1 MGDRRDRM
9 AAGSGKL
16 VKADDSVLDLAALLE
31 AVYDVANRAIRTA
44 GGGGETTGEVDANLQ
59 VGDAAV
65 ADENPVPVS
74 DAGASLSVDGEV
86 DANLHVAGAAVTA
99 LNPVP
104 IDGTTNATV
113 VNTVWTQP
121 TAGGFAPMS
130 ALASLAG
137 YNEIIAAPGEGDEII
152 VAGFTIQA
160 TEDGAQIATLCSEE
174 DDTVGFVARLATA
187 GDGLKW
193 VFPAGNEWRLGED
206 TALDLNLSG
215 YTEVQV
221 TVYYKTAGV
230 VPWV

>member
-1 MGDRRDRM
+1 MSP
-9 AAGSGKL
+9 GSGKIL
-16 VKADDSVLDLAALLE
+16 KSDDSVLDLAALLE
-31 AVYDVANRAIRTA
+31 AVYDVASRAIKTT
-44 GGGGETTGEVDANLQ
+44 GGGGTSSEVDANLQ
-59 VGDAAV
+59 VGGAAV
-65 ADENPVPVS
+65 SAANPVPVS
-74 DAGASLSVDGEV
+74 
-86 DANLHVAGAAVTA
+86 VAAT
-99 LNPVP
+99 LPV
-104 IDGTTNATV
+104 AQV
-113 VNTVWTQP
+113 
-121 TAGGFAPMS
+121 AGGFAPMS

-160 TEDGAQIATLCSEE
+160 TEDGAQIATLCSAE

-230 VPWV
+230 VPWA

>member
-1 MGDRRDRM
+1 MSP
-9 AAGSGKL
+9 GSGKL
-16 VKADDSVLDLAALLE
+16 LNASDGVVDVAAVIE
-31 AVYDVANRAIRTA
+31 AVYDTTSKAIKTT
-44 GGGGETTGEVDANLQ
+44 GGGGGT
-59 VGDAAV
+59 
-65 ADENPVPVS
+65 
-74 DAGASLSVDGEV
+74 ASEV

-104 IDGTTNATV
+104 V
-113 VNTVWTQP
+113 SLP
-121 TAGGFAPMS
+121 AGGFAPMS